1 MFYLSSPRDSY
12 QYALN
17 TEEKLGRKQGKQVTN
32 VEKGKKFVSD
42 KKHICRNTRFKCG
55 KDEH

>member
-1 MFYLSSPRDSY
+1 MVYLSSVGDAY

-32 VEKGKKFVSD
+32 VDKGKKVVCN
-42 KKHICRNTRFKCG
+42 KKHIYRGTWF
-55 KDEH
+55 